1 MPFFDFS
8 DVFAGM
14 CLSTFIM
21 NYYVGLYVLS
31 AYFEENK
38 HGLYVISAY
47 FEENKHGTY
56 IDLQ

>member
-1 MPFFDFS
+1 
-8 DVFAGM
+8 
-14 CLSTFIM
+14 M

-47 FEENKHGTY
+47 FEENKHGDIHRFAVT
-56 IDLQ
+56 